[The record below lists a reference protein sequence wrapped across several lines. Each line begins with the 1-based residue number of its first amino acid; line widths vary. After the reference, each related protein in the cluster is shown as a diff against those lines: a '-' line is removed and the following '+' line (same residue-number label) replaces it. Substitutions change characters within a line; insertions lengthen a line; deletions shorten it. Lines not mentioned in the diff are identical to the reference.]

1 MDLEQIYLTYFH
13 DLYRYIFSLTRNHAE
28 AEDLVQETFTKA
40 HMMLLTNEIKD
51 IKPWLFKVGY
61 HTYIDRIR
69 KEKRHVVTEE
79 ILQVEWD
86 TPEDAIVEKDSFLE
100 LLRYLDK
107 IKPIEKQAILLCDLH
122 DCTYQQAAAILNLNL
137 NTLKSHVTRG
147 RKKMKK
153 LLVEEEFNES
163 L

>member
-40 HMMLLTNEIKD
+40 HMMLLTNEIKE

-137 NTLKSHVTRG
+137 NTLKSYVTRG